1 MFWISLIPALLLLV
15 QQVVG
20 LFGVSLQTEALGQ
33 KLVDLV
39 GAVFAVLALMGVVTD
54 PTTPGLRDGEKL
66 SGNSEEKYEHCQ
78 LLSDKKPLL

>member
-1 MFWISLIPALLLLV
+1 MIDWKARLKNKMFWISLIPALLLLV

-66 SGNSEEKYEHCQ
+66 SGNSEGEV
-78 LLSDKKPLL
+78 

>member
-1 MFWISLIPALLLLV
+1 MIDWKARLKNKMFWISLIPALLLLV

-39 GAVFAVLALMGVVTD
+39 GAIFAVLALMGVVAD
-54 PTTPGLRDGEKL
+54 PTTPGLRDGEKP
-66 SGNSEEKYEHCQ
+66 SEALEGET
-78 LLSDKKPLL
+78 